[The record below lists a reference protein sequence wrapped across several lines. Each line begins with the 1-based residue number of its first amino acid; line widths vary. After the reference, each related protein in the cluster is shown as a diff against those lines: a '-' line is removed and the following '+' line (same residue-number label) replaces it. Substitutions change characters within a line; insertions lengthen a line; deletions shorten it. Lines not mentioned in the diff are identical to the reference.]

1 MSLKRNLIVW
11 IWMLAASSALAQ
23 NSSTQANM
31 PLRFINKIE
40 IFAGPGLSFLNDN
53 GWSDFIYELSDQRT
67 IYSYHP
73 KTGSII
79 GLSLIHSIKQRFELQ
94 GKFAFEKRRYDERT
108 LELDTNGTLTS
119 ESLIAQKNNYLVGSV
134 VASYSLSKSNRFH
147 FFLGGSA
154 YYLKKSLAIASY
166 TTNGQPS
173 GGASVNT
180 IDGFEKYTFDALA
193 GIGYLMPLNDILTG
207 VLRLQGNYALSYS
220 SNQNKQQLS
229 INSISMTLA
238 LRYSQKKLKF

>member
-1 MSLKRNLIVW
+1 
-11 IWMLAASSALAQ
+11 
-23 NSSTQANM
+23 M
-31 PLRFINKIE
+31 PVKFINKIE
-40 IFAGPGLSFLNDN
+40 IFAGPGLSFIDDN
-53 GWSDFIYELSDQRT
+53 GWSDFIYNLSDQRT

-79 GLSLIHSIKQRFELQ
+79 GLSLIHSFKQRFELQ
-94 GKFAFEKRRYDERT
+94 GKFSFEKRSYDEKIMN
-108 LELDTNGTLTS
+108 LDTNGSLDS
-119 ESLIAQKNNYLVGSV
+119 ESLTTQKNDYLVGSL

-154 YYLKKSLAIASY
+154 YYLKKSRAIASY
-166 TTNGQPS
+166 TTNGQPT

-193 GIGYLMPLNDILTG
+193 GIAYLMPLGDVLTG
-207 VLRLQGNYALSYS
+207 VLRLQGNYVLGYS
-220 SNQNKQQLS
+220 AAQNNQQLS

-238 LRYSQKKLKF
+238 LRYSQKNLKF